1 MLQTN
6 LATRPFYNERL
17 VHWALG
23 LAAALVALV
32 TLVNAIRYVSLSRHV
47 AAATATAAFEEQQ
60 ARDLTRRAG
69 EVRRSID
76 QKALERVTKAAL
88 EANGIIDARAFSW
101 TGLFNDI
108 ETTLPPNVML
118 TAVTPKP
125 VEGGISV
132 RLVVL
137 GRTVEAIDT
146 FIEHLEQTGRFAN
159 VLAVAEQVTEEGLFQ
174 TTIEGGYRDVPTP
187 PGKTAAPAAAAPTAA
202 GGAP

>member
-1 MLQTN
+1 M
-6 LATRPFYNERL
+6 
-17 VHWALG
+17 
-23 LAAALVALV
+23 
-32 TLVNAIRYVSLSRHV
+32 
-47 AAATATAAFEEQQ
+47 
-60 ARDLTRRAG
+60 
-69 EVRRSID
+69 
-76 QKALERVTKAAL
+76 TKAAL
-88 EANGIIDARAFSW
+88 EANGIIDAAGFLVDRPLQRHRDDAPAQRDADRRHAEA
-101 TGLFNDI
+101 GD
-108 ETTLPPNVML
+108 
-118 TAVTPKP
+118 
-125 VEGGISV
+125 EGGISV